1 MADLKSYE
9 VEECRAC
16 FEVYD
21 TTGEGKID
29 AIWLGSL
36 LRALDL
42 SITEETVAK
51 QGGTKKEGEKM
62 LTLEEFLPIY
72 SSVKKSKDMGQI
84 EDLLE
89 GLKVYDKNENGTMMA
104 AELAHVLL
112 SLGEKLNDK
121 EVDEIFTA
129 CCPPEDEDGYIK
141 YETLLRSIFAGPFPE
156 EKGDDKK

>member
-1 MADLKSYE
+1 MLRRFLEFVFQSQ
-9 VEECRAC
+9 CRAC

-141 YETLLRSIFAGPFPE
+141 YETFVRTILAGPHPE
-156 EKGDDKK
+156 PKK

>member
-29 AIWLGSL
+29 AKWMGSL

-42 SITEETVAK
+42 SVTEETVNK
-51 QGGTKKEGEKM
+51 NGGTKKEGEKM

-112 SLGEKLNDK
+112 SLGEKLVDR
-121 EVDEIFTA
+121 EVDDIFTA

-141 YETLLRSIFAGPFPE
+141 YETFVRTILAGPHPE
-156 EKGDDKK
+156 SK

>member
-1 MADLKSYE
+1 MADLKATRSRSAE
-9 VEECRAC
+9 LA
-16 FEVYD
+16 
-21 TTGEGKID
+21 
-29 AIWLGSL
+29 

-42 SITEETVAK
+42 SVTEETVNK
-51 QGGTKKEGEKM
+51 NGGTKKEGEKM

-72 SSVKKSKDMGQI
+72 SSVKKSKDIGQI

-112 SLGEKLNDK
+112 SLGEKLEKKLNYIILFTMDITLLFIYRRK
-121 EVDEIFTA
+121 LVDREVDDIFTA

-141 YETLLRSIFAGPFPE
+141 YETFVRTILAGPHPE
-156 EKGDDKK
+156 SK

>member
-9 VEECRAC
+9 VEECRAA

-29 AIWLGSL
+29 AVWLGSL

-42 SITEETVAK
+42 SVTQDTVEK
-51 QGGTKKEGEKM
+51 SGGTKKEGEKM
-62 LTLEEFLPIY
+62 LTLEEFLPIF
-72 SSVKKSKDMGQI
+72 SSCKKSKDIGQI

-141 YETLLRSIFAGPFPE
+141 YDAFVKTILAGPHPE
-156 EKGDDKK
+156 SK

>member
-29 AIWLGSL
+29 AHYLGSL

-42 SITEETVAK
+42 SVTEETVK
-51 QGGTKKEGEKM
+51 KHGGTAKLGEKM
-62 LTLEEFLPIY
+62 LSFEEFLPIY
-72 SSVKKSKDMGQI
+72 SDVKKAKDIGQI

-112 SLGEKLNDK
+112 SLGEKLVDK
-121 EVDEIFTA
+121 EVDEIFTS

-141 YETLLRSIFAGPFPE
+141 YETLLKNIFAGPFPAE
-156 EKGDDKK
+156 AKE

>member
-9 VEECRAC
+9 VEECRAA

-21 TTGEGKID
+21 TTGGGKID
-29 AIWLGSL
+29 AYYIGSL
-36 LRALDL
+36 LRALDVTV
-42 SITEETVAK
+42 TEDTVAK
-51 QGGTKKEGEKM
+51 AGGTQKQDEKM
-62 LTLEEFLPIY
+62 IAFEDFLPIY
-72 SSVKKSKDMGQI
+72 SEVRKSKDMGQI

-112 SLGEKLNDK
+112 SLGEKLVDK
-121 EVDEIFTA
+121 DVDEVFSA

-141 YETLLRSIFAGPFPE
+141 YETFLRTLFAGPFPE
-156 EKGDDKK
+156 EKEAAK

>member
-9 VEECRAC
+9 VEECRAA

-21 TTGEGKID
+21 TTGGGKID
-29 AIWLGSL
+29 AIYLGSL

-42 SITEETVAK
+42 SVTEEAVAK
-51 QGGTKKEGEKM
+51 AGGTKKEGEKM
-62 LTLEEFLPIY
+62 IDFEEFLPIF
-72 SSVKKSKDMGQI
+72 SDAKKSKDMGQI

-112 SLGEKLNDK
+112 SLGEKLNDR
-121 EVDEIFTA
+121 EVDDIFTA

-141 YETLLRSIFAGPFPE
+141 YETFVKTILAGPHPE
-156 EKGDDKK
+156 SKS

>member
-9 VEECRAC
+9 VEECRAA

-29 AIWLGSL
+29 AHYIAPL
-36 LRALDL
+36 LRALDVT
-42 SITEETVAK
+42 ITNDTAEKAGSAK
-51 QGGTKKEGEKM
+51 KLGEKM
-62 LTLEEFLPIY
+62 INFDEFLPIF
-72 SSVKKSKDMGQI
+72 SDCRKSKDMGQI

-112 SLGEKLNDK
+112 SLGEKLQDAD
-121 EVDEIFTA
+121 VDEIFTA

-141 YETLLRSIFAGPFPE
+141 YEVFLKTVLAGPH
-156 EKGDDKK
+156 

>member
-21 TTGEGKID
+21 TTGGGKID

-141 YETLLRSIFAGPFPE
+141 YETFVRTILAGPHPE
-156 EKGDDKK
+156 SKK

>member
-51 QGGTKKEGEKM
+51 QGGTKKEGEKL

-72 SSVKKSKDMGQI
+72 SAVKKSKDMGQI

-141 YETLLRSIFAGPFPE
+141 YETLLRGIFAGPFPE

>member
-29 AIWLGSL
+29 AKWMGSL

-42 SITEETVAK
+42 SVTEETVNK
-51 QGGTKKEGEKM
+51 NGGTKKEGEKM

-112 SLGEKLNDK
+112 SLGEKLVDR
-121 EVDEIFTA
+121 EVDDIFTA

-141 YETLLRSIFAGPFPE
+141 YETLLKNIFAGPFPE
-156 EKGDDKK
+156 EKTDK

>member
-1 MADLKSYE
+1 MADLKNYE
-9 VEECRAC
+9 VEECRGS

-29 AIWLGSL
+29 AVWLGSL

-42 SITEETVAK
+42 SVTEETVAK
-51 QGGTKKEGEKM
+51 AGGTKKEGEKM
-62 LTLEEFLPIY
+62 LTFEEFLPIY
-72 SSVKKSKDMGQI
+72 SDVKKNKDMGQI

-112 SLGEKLNDK
+112 SLGEKLTDK

-129 CCPPEDEDGYIK
+129 CCPPEDDEGYIK
-141 YETLLRSIFAGPFPE
+141 YETFVKTILGGPHPE
-156 EKGDDKK
+156 AKK

>member
-9 VEECRAC
+9 VEECRAA

-21 TTGEGKID
+21 TTGGGKID
-29 AIWLGSL
+29 AIYLGSL

-42 SITEETVAK
+42 SVTEEAVAK
-51 QGGTKKEGEKM
+51 AGGTKKEGEKM
-62 LTLEEFLPIY
+62 IDFEEFLPIF
-72 SSVKKSKDMGQI
+72 SDAKKSKDMGQI

-112 SLGEKLNDK
+112 SLGEKLNDR
-121 EVDEIFTA
+121 EVDDIFTA

-141 YETLLRSIFAGPFPE
+141 YETFVKTILAGPHP
-156 EKGDDKK
+156 KSK

>member
-21 TTGEGKID
+21 TTGGGKID
-29 AIWLGSL
+29 YMYLGSL

-42 SITEETVAK
+42 SVTEETVK
-51 QGGTKKEGEKM
+51 KHGGTKKEGEKM
-62 LTLEEFLPIY
+62 LAFEDFLPIY
-72 SSVKKSKDMGQI
+72 SEVKKAKDMGQI

-112 SLGEKLNDK
+112 SLGEKL
-121 EVDEIFTA
+121 
-129 CCPPEDEDGYIK
+129 
-141 YETLLRSIFAGPFPE
+141 
-156 EKGDDKK
+156 

>member
-9 VEECRAC
+9 VEECRAS

-21 TTGEGKID
+21 TTGDGKID
-29 AIWLGSL
+29 AVWLGSL

-42 SITEETVAK
+42 SVTEETIAK
-51 QGGTKKEGEKM
+51 AGGTKKDGEKM
-62 LTLEEFLPIY
+62 LTFEEFLPIY
-72 SSVKKSKDMGQI
+72 SDVKKNKDIGQI

-112 SLGEKLNDK
+112 SLGERLTDK

-129 CCPPEDEDGYIK
+129 CCPPEDDEGYIK
-141 YETLLRSIFAGPFPE
+141 YDILLKSIFAGPFPE
-156 EKGDDKK
+156 EKKE

>member
-9 VEECRAC
+9 VEECRAA

-21 TTGEGKID
+21 TTGGGKID
-29 AIWLGSL
+29 AIWMGSL
-36 LRALDL
+36 LRALDV
-42 SITEETVAK
+42 TVTDETVTKA
-51 QGGTKKEGEKM
+51 GGTTKPEEKM
-62 LTLEEFLPIY
+62 ITFEDFLPIY
-72 SSVKKSKDMGQI
+72 SEVRKSKDMGQL

-112 SLGEKLNDK
+112 SLGEKLLDK

-141 YETLLRSIFAGPFPE
+141 YDTFLKTLFAGPFPE
-156 EKGDDKK
+156 EKDSK

>member
-9 VEECRAC
+9 VEECRAA

-21 TTGEGKID
+21 TTGGGKID
-29 AIWLGSL
+29 AIYLGSL

-42 SITEETVAK
+42 SVTEEAVAK
-51 QGGTKKEGEKM
+51 AGGTKKEGEKM
-62 LTLEEFLPIY
+62 IDFEEFLPIF
-72 SSVKKSKDMGQI
+72 SDAKKSKDMGQI

-112 SLGEKLNDK
+112 SLGEKLNDR
-121 EVDEIFTA
+121 EVDDIFTA

-141 YETLLRSIFAGPFPE
+141 YETFVKTILAGPHPE
-156 EKGDDKK
+156 SK

>member
-9 VEECRAC
+9 VEECRAS

-21 TTGEGKID
+21 ATGGGKID
-29 AIWLGSL
+29 AVFLGPL
-36 LRALDL
+36 LRAMDIP
-42 SITEETVAK
+42 ITVDAAEKAG
-51 QGGTKKEGEKM
+51 QSKKPDEKM
-62 LTLEEFLPIY
+62 IQFEDFLPIY
-72 SSVKKSKDMGQI
+72 SAAKKSKDIGQI

-112 SLGEKLNDK
+112 SLGEKLND
-121 EVDEIFTA
+121 DELDQIFTA

-141 YETLLRSIFAGPFPE
+141 YEPFLRKLFAGPFPG
-156 EKGDDKK
+156 GDEQPAS